1 MNPIL
6 YIIAGCNGAGKTTA
20 SFSLLPSIL
29 SCEIFINA
37 DEIAREIAPGEV
49 EKVAFEAGRQMIEQI
64 NARIRARET
73 FAFETT
79 LSARSYRETI
89 LFAQALGYHVT
100 LLFFWLESVEMAI
113 DRVARRVKEGGHNIE
128 TEVIRRRYNRGI
140 KNLFEIY
147 IPLVSETI
155 IYNNSFGK
163 PELVVSK
170 SLGKKFEIK
179 NFEVWEKLKS
189 QKS

>member
-1 MNPIL
+1 VNPIL

>member
-1 MNPIL
+1 VNPIL

-29 SCEIFINA
+29 NCDIFINA
-37 DEIAREIAPGEV
+37 DEIAREIAPREV

-64 NARIRARET
+64 NARIRERET

-113 DRVARRVKEGGHNIE
+113 DRVARRVKEGGHHIA

-147 IPLVSETI
+147 IPLVSETM
-155 IYNNSFGK
+155 IYNNSFGI

-170 SLGKKFEIK
+170 SLGRKFEIK
-179 NFEVWEKLKS
+179 NFEIWEKLKS
-189 QKS
+189 QRN

>member
-1 MNPIL
+1 VNPTL

-29 SCEIFINA
+29 KCDIFINA

-64 NARIRARET
+64 NARIRERET

-113 DRVARRVKEGGHNIE
+113 DRVARRVKEGGHNID
-128 TEVIRRRYNRGI
+128 TEVIRRRYKRGI

-147 IPLVSETI
+147 IPLVSETM
-155 IYNNSFGK
+155 IYNNSFGI

-170 SLGKKFEIK
+170 SLGRKFEIK
-179 NFEVWEKLKS
+179 NFEIWEKLKS
-189 QKS
+189 QRN

>member
-1 MNPIL
+1 MNPTL

-29 SCEIFINA
+29 NCDIFINA

-64 NARIRARET
+64 NARIRERET

-147 IPLVSETI
+147 IPLVSETM
-155 IYNNSFGK
+155 IYNNSFGI

-170 SLGKKFEIK
+170 SLGRKFEIK
-179 NFEVWEKLKS
+179 NFEIWEKLKS
-189 QKS
+189 QRN

>member
-1 MNPIL
+1 MNPTL

-29 SCEIFINA
+29 KCEIFINA

-64 NARIRARET
+64 NARIRERET

-147 IPLVSETI
+147 IPLVSETM
-155 IYNNSFGK
+155 IYNNSFGI

-170 SLGKKFEIK
+170 SLGRKFEIK
-179 NFEVWEKLKS
+179 NFEIWEKLKS
-189 QKS
+189 QRN

>member
-1 MNPIL
+1 MNPTL

-29 SCEIFINA
+29 NCDIFINA

-64 NARIRARET
+64 NARIRERET

-147 IPLVSETI
+147 IPLVSETMI
-155 IYNNSFGK
+155 NNNSFGI

-170 SLGKKFEIK
+170 SLGRKFEIK
-179 NFEVWEKLKS
+179 NFEIWEKLKS
-189 QKS
+189 QRN

>member
-1 MNPIL
+1 MNPTL

-20 SFSLLPSIL
+20 SFTLLPSIL
-29 SCEIFINA
+29 NCYIFINA

-64 NARIRARET
+64 NARIRERET

-113 DRVARRVKEGGHNIE
+113 DRVARRVKEGGHNID

-147 IPLVSETI
+147 IPLVSETM
-155 IYNNSFGK
+155 IYNNSFGI

-179 NFEVWEKLKS
+179 NFEIWEKLKS
-189 QKS
+189 QRN